1 MAAMR
6 ATMHNGRGSG
16 SKAYGTKHNDR
27 NFDTQQADNID
38 ADRTHL
44 NEYWHYYEGE
54 EMSFEAAEL
63 RFYEEHFSEQLS
75 RINERYRKNGHPEN
89 CRSMTDW
96 KQLRRNAPEECILQ
110 IGNME
115 THVDHQT
122 LLACWRDYLGKLNS
136 WSQAHGSPF
145 VFVSWAMHADEA
157 VPHIQ
162 ARRVWQYRDEDG
174 LLRVGQE
181 NALKAAGVDLP
192 QPGKTEN
199 RRNNRKMTFDAMAR
213 ELWLETLQKHGLDI
227 EQIPVPNGKHNRS
240 KEQMIRDK
248 YQDMISGA
256 EAAQKAAEAA
266 QEALRASQEAK
277 QELDAQITVMQ
288 ESQDAAALAAQEAA
302 QKAAGTVRRTITGQV
317 KLSQEEYNTLVQAA
331 AIQEAQVASER
342 ARNAKYQVALENAK
356 AETKAAQN
364 ALSKAMT
371 KPLDQ
376 AINEARIASLT
387 EENRKLKEENS
398 RLRQALQRL
407 TDFVREKAPS
417 WLRDFMTKANDLLPM
432 KQRHQG
438 LDR

>member
-1 MAAMR
+1 
-6 ATMHNGRGSG
+6 
-16 SKAYGTKHNDR
+16 
-27 NFDTQQADNID
+27 
-38 ADRTHL
+38 
-44 NEYWHYYEGE
+44 
-54 EMSFEAAEL
+54 
-63 RFYEEHFSEQLS
+63 
-75 RINERYRKNGHPEN
+75 
-89 CRSMTDW
+89 
-96 KQLRRNAPEECILQ
+96 
-110 IGNME
+110 
-115 THVDHQT
+115 
-122 LLACWRDYLGKLNS
+122 
-136 WSQAHGSPF
+136 
-145 VFVSWAMHADEA
+145 
-157 VPHIQ
+157 
-162 ARRVWQYRDEDG
+162 
-174 LLRVGQE
+174 
-181 NALKAAGVDLP
+181 
-192 QPGKTEN
+192 
-199 RRNNRKMTFDAMAR
+199 MTFDAMAR

-266 QEALRASQEAK
+266 QEALRASQQAK
-277 QELDAQITVMQ
+277 QELDTQITVMQ

-302 QKAAGTVRRTITGQV
+302 QKVAGTARRTITGQV

-356 AETKAAQN
+356 AETRAAQN

-417 WLRDFMTKANDLLPM
+417 WLRDFMAKANELLPM